1 MLPSLSSQCSPFAVC
16 GEIEPGQAID
26 GRTVKRIKIMSCLLQ
41 TLHFGAI
48 QTPKTP
54 LGLFDSSFLSHLLL
68 LLLLLLFPLLLVA
81 TKTETEE
88 APVLYNLE
96 LSLRE

>member
-1 MLPSLSSQCSPFAVC
+1 
-16 GEIEPGQAID
+16 
-26 GRTVKRIKIMSCLLQ
+26 MSCLLQ

-68 LLLLLLFPLLLVA
+68 LLLLLFPLLLVA